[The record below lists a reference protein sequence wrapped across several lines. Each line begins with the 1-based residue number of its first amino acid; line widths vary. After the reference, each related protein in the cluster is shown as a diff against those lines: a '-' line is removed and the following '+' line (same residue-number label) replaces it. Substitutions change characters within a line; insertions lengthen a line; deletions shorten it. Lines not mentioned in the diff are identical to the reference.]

1 MFIKGISEAA
11 YEVTHDFLK
20 RSSSTFADEAN
31 KMTYGSMDNMATATG
46 AFIRVPREIFGWS
59 WDEIMRWYEKAKG
72 GVMEVVNGA
81 SEKV

>member
-1 MFIKGISEAA
+1 
-11 YEVTHDFLK
+11 
-20 RSSSTFADEAN
+20 
-31 KMTYGSMDNMATATG
+31 MTYGSMDNMATATG